1 MSDPLLE
8 QTRSGYDAAAD
19 TYAEHLPDTS
29 FEAPID
35 MAMVD
40 HFAHMLPR
48 AATVLDAGCGTGR
61 MLRHLQDRDG
71 TMRLTGV
78 DISSGMLAHAARR
91 GIAVDLRQSDLAA
104 LPFDDATFAG
114 VLAWYSII
122 HTAPDG
128 LRDVITEVRR
138 VLRPDGVF
146 LLGFQAGT
154 GTRTIERPYGQEAP
168 SRRSCTSRRR
178 SPGSCGHSGS
188 ASTPSSTARPGR
200 WSGTG
205 RGSCSRARRADQ
217 PTRRTDVHGT
227 VLGRPD
233 PPPA

>member
-128 LRDVITEVRR
+128 LRDVVTEVRR

-154 GTRTIERPYGQEAP
+154 GTRRIERPYGQEAP
-168 SRRSCTSRRR
+168 LTAFL
-178 SPGSCGHSGS
+178 HE
-188 ASTPSSTARPGR
+188 PSSVTGLLRSLGFRVDAVLDRAPRQVERHRQGFVLARTAG
-200 WSGTG
+200 
-205 RGSCSRARRADQ
+205 
-217 PTRRTDVHGT
+217 
-227 VLGRPD
+227 
-233 PPPA
+233 

>member
-1 MSDPLLE
+1 
-8 QTRSGYDAAAD
+8 
-19 TYAEHLPDTS
+19 
-29 FEAPID
+29 

-91 GIAVDLRQSDLAA
+91 GIAVDLRQSDLA
-104 LPFDDATFAG
+104 D
-114 VLAWYSII
+114 
-122 HTAPDG
+122 
-128 LRDVITEVRR
+128 RR
-138 VLRPDGVF
+138 P
-146 LLGFQAGT
+146 
-154 GTRTIERPYGQEAP
+154 P

-205 RGSCSRARRADQ
+205 RGSCSPARRADQ